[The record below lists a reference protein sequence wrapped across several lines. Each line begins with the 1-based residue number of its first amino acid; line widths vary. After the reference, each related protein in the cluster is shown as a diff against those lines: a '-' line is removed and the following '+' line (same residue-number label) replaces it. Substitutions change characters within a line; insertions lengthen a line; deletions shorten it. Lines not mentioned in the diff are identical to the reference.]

1 MKLAGEYTF
10 DGPREE
16 VWKLVR
22 DPDVLSTALPGTQ
35 SLTEVSENEYQ
46 GEMNVKVGPVGGVF
60 MGRLTISNEVPPE
73 SLTMTVEGK
82 GKPGFLNGS
91 GNIQLIAQ
99 EDGRTLMKYEGEVQ
113 IGGRLASVGQRLL
126 DTASKSIISQALDTL
141 NQALQA
147 RLAAQATGQAVEYKP
162 PSETEFVA
170 SVAKNMAGGMVL
182 SSRLV
187 LVRVAVLVILAIIA
201 AIWISAGAGG

>member
-1 MKLAGEYTF
+1 MKLVGEYTF

-35 SLTEVSENEYQ
+35 SLEQVGENEYQ
-46 GEMNVKVGPVGGVF
+46 GEMNVRIGPVGGVF
-60 MGRLTISNEVPPE
+60 MGRLTVSDEVPPE

-91 GNIQLIAQ
+91 GHVQLVAQ
-99 EDGRTLMKYEGEVQ
+99 EAGRTLMKYDGEVQ
-113 IGGRLASVGQRLL
+113 VGGRLASVGQRLL

-141 NQALQA
+141 NQALKA

-162 PSETEFVA
+162 PSETEFAA
-170 SVAKNMAGGMVL
+170 SVAKDMAGEVFS

-187 LVRVAVLVILAIIA
+187 WIGVAILII
-201 AIWISAGAGG
+201 IIIVVVFLISSGGS

>member
-35 SLTEVSENEYQ
+35 SLTQVSENEYQ

-113 IGGRLASVGQRLL
+113 VGGRLASVGQRLL

-147 RLAAQATGQAVEYKP
+147 RLAAQATGQAVEYNP
-162 PSETEFVA
+162 PSETEFAA
-170 SVAKNMAGGMVL
+170 SVAKNMAGEML
-182 SSRLV
+182 SSSRIV
-187 LVRVAVLVILAIIA
+187 WIAVAVLVILAIIA

>member
-35 SLTEVSENEYQ
+35 SLTQVSENEYQ

-113 IGGRLASVGQRLL
+113 VGGRLASVGQRLL

-162 PSETEFVA
+162 PSETEFAA
-170 SVAKNMAGGMVL
+170 SVAKNMAGEML
-182 SSRLV
+182 SSSRIV
-187 LVRVAVLVILAIIA
+187 WIAVAVLVILAIIA

>member
-35 SLTEVSENEYQ
+35 SLTQVSENEYQ

-113 IGGRLASVGQRLL
+113 VGGRLASVGQRLL

-147 RLAAQATGQAVEYKP
+147 RLAAQATGQAVE
-162 PSETEFVA
+162 
-170 SVAKNMAGGMVL
+170 
-182 SSRLV
+182 
-187 LVRVAVLVILAIIA
+187 
-201 AIWISAGAGG
+201 

>member
-35 SLTEVSENEYQ
+35 SLTQVSENEYQ

-73 SLTMTVEGK
+73 SLTMTV
-82 GKPGFLNGS
+82 
-91 GNIQLIAQ
+91 
-99 EDGRTLMKYEGEVQ
+99 
-113 IGGRLASVGQRLL
+113 
-126 DTASKSIISQALDTL
+126 
-141 NQALQA
+141 
-147 RLAAQATGQAVEYKP
+147 
-162 PSETEFVA
+162 
-170 SVAKNMAGGMVL
+170 
-182 SSRLV
+182 
-187 LVRVAVLVILAIIA
+187 
-201 AIWISAGAGG
+201 

>member
-35 SLTEVSENEYQ
+35 SLTQVSENEYQ

-162 PSETEFVA
+162 PSETEFAA
-170 SVAKNMAGGMVL
+170 SVAKNMAGEML
-182 SSRLV
+182 SSSRIV
-187 LVRVAVLVILAIIA
+187 WIAVAVLVILAIIA

>member
-113 IGGRLASVGQRLL
+113 IGGRLASVGQRLI
-126 DTASKSIISQALDTL
+126 DTASKSIIGQALDTL
-141 NQALQA
+141 NQASKA
-147 RLAAQATGQAVEYKP
+147 RLSAQVTGQAVEYKP
-162 PSETEFVA
+162 PSETEFAA
-170 SVAKNMAGGMVL
+170 SVAKNMAGEML
-182 SSRLV
+182 SSSRIV
-187 LVRVAVLVILAIIA
+187 WIAVAVLVILAIIA